1 MPSLF
6 KKSEPEVIEVE
17 ATDLQS
23 DGRTSL
29 GKGRATPTR
38 KEARNARKTPAG
50 RRAAAAARPGG
61 KPGDPKDA
69 RRAMRDARRQ
79 KASEY
84 RAAMNSGDISK
95 LPARE
100 RAPERILT
108 RDFVDTRRN
117 LGPVLLAVIVV
128 AYFIGLAP
136 SSATRAV
143 SFYLLPL
150 SLLGIVVDCVYVG
163 RKAQKAVL
171 ERYPNSTVKV
181 KAYAAQ
187 RAVLPARWRQ
197 PRPRPNL
204 TVARWI
210 PRG

>member
-6 KKSEPEVIEVE
+6 KKQEPEVIEVE
-17 ATDLQS
+17 ATEVQPG
-23 DGRTSL
+23 GRTSA

-38 KEARNARKTPAG
+38 QESRNARKTPAG
-50 RRAAAAARPGG
+50 RRAAAARPGG

-69 RRAMRDARRQ
+69 RRAVRDARRQ
-79 KASEY
+79 KSAEY

-100 RAPERILT
+100 RAPERIMA
-108 RDFVDTRRN
+108 RDLVDTRRN

-128 AYFIGLAP
+128 AYVVGLAP
-136 SSATRAV
+136 SSATRAI
-143 SFYLLPL
+143 SFYLLPV
-150 SLLGIVVDCVYVG
+150 SLVVIIVDCVVVG

-204 TVARWI
+204 TIARWI